1 LGWFCFL
8 PDKYFPALTLTVK
21 YNVYDKSGRLVRE
34 NATATNANIL
44 KKVTNPEKGNNYKIT
59 VNVIPSYLYQLSD
72 DDVKVELSVE
82 DS

>member
-1 LGWFCFL
+1 MQAIS
-8 PDKYFPALTLTVK
+8 DYFYLE
-21 YNVYDKSGRLVRE
+21 Y
-34 NATATNANIL
+34 ANIL